1 MKELSN
7 FPKIECPFVRRDF
20 PINVDDWKKHGKQ
33 LQLRE
38 PKVYLATPEITPGY
52 EWVFEDDT
60 IAVEKLNGTN
70 VKLLTEDGRLI
81 SLYNRKNPIVSPPV
95 RTGPTSGG
103 LEMYPA

>member
-7 FPKIECPFVRRDF
+7 FPKIECPFVRKNF

-52 EWVFEDDT
+52 D
-60 IAVEKLNGTN
+60 
-70 VKLLTEDGRLI
+70 
-81 SLYNRKNPIVSPPV
+81 
-95 RTGPTSGG
+95 
-103 LEMYPA
+103 